1 MIASIHQTTRRPL
14 SEHSQA
20 IGKQMLFI
28 RLYQESTGFLCERE
42 LIETDGTGVFQIL
55 PFQKLSEV
63 QEFLV
68 SDPHYLVIKR
78 GASKILDSL
87 ALEIPNESACSKTQ

>member
-1 MIASIHQTTRRPL
+1 MTASIYHPTRRPL

-20 IGKQMLFI
+20 IGKQMLYI
-28 RLYQESTGFLCERE
+28 RLYQENSWFLCERE

-63 QEFLV
+63 TEFLV

-87 ALEIPNESACSKTQ
+87 TLELPNESARSKTQ